1 MAPTRLPC
9 CLPLARASLLVPKE
23 RAPGGVPRRFVG
35 PLQHV
40 DELETL
46 VTAALPDVHD
56 AEAVLLHEARG
67 VIAKARVERVPVVL
81 ENLIDPKLV
90 DHLRVSA
97 ICTSSSYSWFQ

>member
-1 MAPTRLPC
+1 MQCPVLDGADQIAVLGG
-9 CLPLARASLLVPKE
+9 CLPVD
-23 RAPGGVPRRFVG
+23 RAPLLVG

-40 DELETL
+40 DELETP
-46 VTAALPDVHD
+46 VTAALPHVHD

-90 DHLRVSA
+90 DQLRASA
-97 ICTSSSYSWFQ
+97 ICTSSSYS